1 LTAGAGWGGAIVA
14 LTTKKEADQVVN
26 GLIKDYYNVKF
37 PNMDDE
43 ELKKTVFATQP
54 GSGALVYIVGEN
66 GIQ

>member
-1 LTAGAGWGGAIVA
+1 MTIGAGWGGAIVA
-14 LTTKKEADQVVN
+14 LTTKAKADTIVK

-43 ELKKTVFATQP
+43 ELGKAVFATQP
-54 GSGALVYIVGEN
+54 GSGALVYIVNEQ